1 MIVLNPS
8 FVYFEGQI
16 TRITG
21 LNKTVEAVMI
31 HFFVWQY
38 MSYWELFSYLN
49 TQDGVV

>member
-1 MIVLNPS
+1 MKPNGAMRVVI
-8 FVYFEGQI
+8 
-16 TRITG
+16 
-21 LNKTVEAVMI
+21 I